1 VRFDVVVW
9 GSLHSWIVRA
19 QRRQEKRIK
28 MKVLAVNGSPR
39 AGGNTEGL
47 LKKVLETL
55 EDAGWETEYRRI
67 GGKPVHGCRA
77 CMQCVKRKNKKCM
90 IEGDFVNECLL
101 AMESADA
108 ILLGSPTYFA
118 DVTTEMKALIDR
130 AGFVAL
136 ANDGM
141 LTGKIGA
148 AVVAVR
154 RAGGTH
160 VFDSINHMFQI
171 SSMIIPGSL
180 YWNVGIGQDRGDALK
195 DQEGM
200 QNMVHLGQTIAW
212 LGRAMK
218 NASQEIPFPLAT
230 VELH

>member
-1 VRFDVVVW
+1 
-9 GSLHSWIVRA
+9 
-19 QRRQEKRIK
+19 
-28 MKVLAVNGSPR
+28 MKALAINGSPR
-39 AGGNTEGL
+39 AGGNTEIL

-55 EDAGWETEYRRI
+55 QNSGWETEYRRI
-67 GGKPVHGCRA
+67 GGKPVNGCRA

-90 IEGDFVNECLL
+90 IENDFVNECLL

-118 DVTTEMKALIDR
+118 DMTPELKALIDR

-141 LTGKIGA
+141 FSGKIGA

-160 VFDSINHMFQI
+160 VFDSINHMF
-171 SSMIIPGSL
+171 
-180 YWNVGIGQDRGDALK
+180 
-195 DQEGM
+195 
-200 QNMVHLGQTIAW
+200 
-212 LGRAMK
+212 
-218 NASQEIPFPLAT
+218 
-230 VELH
+230 